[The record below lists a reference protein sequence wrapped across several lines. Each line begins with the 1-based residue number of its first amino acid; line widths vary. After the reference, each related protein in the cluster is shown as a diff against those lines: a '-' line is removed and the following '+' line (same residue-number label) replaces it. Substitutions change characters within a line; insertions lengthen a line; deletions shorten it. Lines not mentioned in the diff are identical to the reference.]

1 MPGTTPP
8 TSQLDWLIST
18 TAMIVLL
25 WSRATRDLLKS
36 FGWGIAALH
45 RLHAATKLPRPR
57 RPPHS
62 VYRSPKGEPLR
73 GSKPANRQQ
82 ATVSKRHP
90 SDGGPI
96 VRIQYPPAA
105 SHTYP
110 SATSGFLRMTQSTR
124 LSHSGPD
131 WHRPDSAE
139 SGHPRALDAGCVI
152 SDELSPG
159 PTAYLGSRPLFAYRG
174 WQDPSCVTRPRRLLT
189 VLIVFRS
196 QTVLPVVM
204 PTTVSPHSGVIVMAM
219 VVVGIV
225 APMVIVYGFSLYLV
239 DIWLWATT
247 ATA

>member
-1 MPGTTPP
+1 
-8 TSQLDWLIST
+8 
-18 TAMIVLL
+18 
-25 WSRATRDLLKS
+25 
-36 FGWGIAALH
+36 
-45 RLHAATKLPRPR
+45 LPICRF
-57 RPPHS
+57 
-62 VYRSPKGEPLR
+62 RSPKGLTFR
-73 GSKPANRQQ
+73 
-82 ATVSKRHP
+82 
-90 SDGGPI
+90 GPI

-139 SGHPRALDAGCVI
+139 SGHPQALDAGCVI

-196 QTVLPVVM
+196 QTVLLVVM

>member
-1 MPGTTPP
+1 MTSTSSISSCRGMPYLPTTSTRSATISLPKACDRTTGVVLRGTESLLTHRWRV
-8 TSQLDWLIST
+8 LDSN
-18 TAMIVLL
+18 
-25 WSRATRDLLKS
+25 
-36 FGWGIAALH
+36 
-45 RLHAATKLPRPR
+45 
-57 RPPHS
+57 
-62 VYRSPKGEPLR
+62 YRSPKGEPLR